1 MAVPTEDKQLQSR
14 AYFVD
19 ELAILLGGYVSEKI
33 VFGDVT
39 TGASNDLE
47 RATHMAR
54 NLITRY
60 GMSRLGP
67 RTFGKKEELVFLGKE
82 ISEEK
87 DYSEQTALE
96 IDREVSR
103 FLEEARQTAEKII
116 NKKRETLNKIAETL
130 LKKET
135 IEKEEFDELV
145 GEAISHNS

>member
-1 MAVPTEDKQLQSR
+1 
-14 AYFVD
+14 
-19 ELAILLGGYVSEKI
+19 